1 MATNIGTTI
10 SSVSSMTAPLLD
22 VIFSYPII
30 LLVSGGAVAT
40 GIWNTITVN
49 DEFDNS
55 MTSTQNLYQSS
66 DEYRYTEYLTALFT
80 QFTVLSGGIMF
91 SKEKNIMYQI
101 TTVVFL
107 LLSVAFIIGHVS
119 EETKEVR
126 MVYNIELVVAALSVF
141 ILAMM
146 QGMESGFF
154 SSPLTKDAST
164 DSNYL
169 SSHGWCT
176 AMRGAAILATAFAL
190 SYVSQVVNIDN
201 LQISVATSNS
211 AEMDVIDI
219 FDATRYVF
227 QPFLQLSLLY
237 FGYQVGSG
245 NSDKKGY
252 QRLFAVAI
260 IWVGIFVTG
269 IIAMLETAFGSK
281 EYHDVELAL
290 GILYFSFSYLISLV
304 MKADYSSQ
312 GDYTM
317 MRSSMGHKSTTNY
330 F

>member
-1 MATNIGTTI
+1 M
-10 SSVSSMTAPLLD
+10 
-22 VIFSYPII
+22 
-30 LLVSGGAVAT
+30 
-40 GIWNTITVN
+40 
-49 DEFDNS
+49 
-55 MTSTQNLYQSS
+55 
-66 DEYRYTEYLTALFT
+66 
-80 QFTVLSGGIMF
+80 LSGGIMF
-91 SKEKNIMYQI
+91 SKEKSIMYQI

-146 QGMESGFF
+146 QSMESGFF
-154 SSPLTKDAST
+154 SSPLSKDAST
-164 DSNYL
+164 KDNYL
-169 SSHGWCT
+169 SYQGWST
-176 AMRGAAILATAFAL
+176 AMRGAAVLATAFAL

-237 FGYQVGSG
+237 FGYQVGS
-245 NSDKKGY
+245 SDPTAKQKSY
-252 QRLFAVAI
+252 QRLFAIAI

-281 EYHDVELAL
+281 EYHDVELSL

-304 MKADYSSQ
+304 MKGGIPSK
-312 GDYTM
+312 GGYTM
-317 MRSSMGHKSTTNY
+317 MKYSMGHTKSPTTNY
-330 F
+330 LLRRLR